1 MRASVSSSN
10 NCSGIEQLE
19 ELTMELQLSDNGRYS
34 PQPSHQQRGSS
45 SNNQSILGVM
55 KNFIEAVNDMDE
67 TVLIPSRLMDMQPDT
82 TTNSTTTTK
91 DSTKPTT
98 TTSEGS
104 KNSVVSSTQPPP
116 NLHAYYT
123 MLKAVKT
130 ELVRGPSQSD
140 DDEDNLSDLDNA
152 SDSGTEELIVEGAP
166 ESPDQKQLSQATA
179 RAFRE
184 HLNGLFNVLEQ
195 LTGMT
200 QSLTSKYQTELGDH
214 QSCIRPKAFSM

>member
-1 MRASVSSSN
+1 MRASVSNSN
-10 NCSGIEQLE
+10 CPGIEQLE
-19 ELTMELQLSDNGRYS
+19 ELTMELQLSDNGGRYS

-45 SNNQSILGVM
+45 NINQSILGVM

-67 TVLIPSRLMDMQPDT
+67 TVLIPSRLMDMQPDV
-82 TTNSTTTTK
+82 TTTK

-98 TTSEGS
+98 ATSEES

-140 DDEDNLSDLDNA
+140 DDEDNLSEDLDNA
-152 SDSGTEELIVEGAP
+152 SDSGTEELVTEGAP

>member
-1 MRASVSSSN
+1 
-10 NCSGIEQLE
+10 
-19 ELTMELQLSDNGRYS
+19 MELQLSDNGGRYS

-67 TVLIPSRLMDMQPDT
+67 TVLIPSRLMDMQPDV
-82 TTNSTTTTK
+82 TTTK
-91 DSTKPTT
+91 ESTTKPTT
-98 TTSEGS
+98 ATSVEES
-104 KNSVVSSTQPPP
+104 KNSAVVSSTQPPP

-140 DDEDNLSDLDNA
+140 DDEDNISEDLDNA
-152 SDSGTEELIVEGAP
+152 SDSGTEELVVEGAS